1 MFKVYFCQLFIFQ
14 RNQNKSVLKLWS
26 VYEQVIYMVTSWV
39 SSVHDNGLYS
49 MWLLILSKSKLM
61 SNHFCSNKV
70 YYLSNLLF
78 DIYSLDVNFKEIG
91 YLDNILELHNLV
103 KLLEIKIRPS
113 TNIQREEESVNN
125 QFHRI
130 KHKLSNSTV
139 KNLSSIICHQ

>member
-1 MFKVYFCQLFIFQ
+1 
-14 RNQNKSVLKLWS
+14 
-26 VYEQVIYMVTSWV
+26 
-39 SSVHDNGLYS
+39 
-49 MWLLILSKSKLM
+49 M

-78 DIYSLDVNFKEIG
+78 EIYSLDVNFKEIG
-91 YLDNILELHNLV
+91 SLDNMLELHNLV

-139 KNLSSIICHQ
+139 NKLSSIICQ

>member
-1 MFKVYFCQLFIFQ
+1 
-14 RNQNKSVLKLWS
+14 
-26 VYEQVIYMVTSWV
+26 
-39 SSVHDNGLYS
+39 
-49 MWLLILSKSKLM
+49 M

-113 TNIQREEESVNN
+113 TNIQREEESVNS
-125 QFHRI
+125 QFHGD
-130 KHKLSNSTV
+130 KTQTV
-139 KNLSSIICHQ
+139 KLNR

>member
-1 MFKVYFCQLFIFQ
+1 
-14 RNQNKSVLKLWS
+14 
-26 VYEQVIYMVTSWV
+26 
-39 SSVHDNGLYS
+39 
-49 MWLLILSKSKLM
+49 M

-113 TNIQREEESVNN
+113 TNIQREEESVNS
-125 QFHRI
+125 QFHGDQTQ
-130 KHKLSNSTV
+130 TV
-139 KNLSSIICHQ
+139 KLNR

>member
-1 MFKVYFCQLFIFQ
+1 
-14 RNQNKSVLKLWS
+14 
-26 VYEQVIYMVTSWV
+26 
-39 SSVHDNGLYS
+39 
-49 MWLLILSKSKLM
+49 M

-113 TNIQREEESVNN
+113 TNVQREEE
-125 QFHRI
+125 
-130 KHKLSNSTV
+130 
-139 KNLSSIICHQ
+139 

>member
-1 MFKVYFCQLFIFQ
+1 
-14 RNQNKSVLKLWS
+14 
-26 VYEQVIYMVTSWV
+26 
-39 SSVHDNGLYS
+39 
-49 MWLLILSKSKLM
+49 M

-125 QFHRI
+125 QFHGD
-130 KHKLSNSTV
+130 KTQTV
-139 KNLSSIICHQ
+139 KLNR

>member
-1 MFKVYFCQLFIFQ
+1 
-14 RNQNKSVLKLWS
+14 
-26 VYEQVIYMVTSWV
+26 
-39 SSVHDNGLYS
+39 
-49 MWLLILSKSKLM
+49 M

-78 DIYSLDVNFKEIG
+78 DIYSLEVNFKEIG

-125 QFHRI
+125 QFHGD
-130 KHKLSNSTV
+130 KTQTV
-139 KNLSSIICHQ
+139 KLNR